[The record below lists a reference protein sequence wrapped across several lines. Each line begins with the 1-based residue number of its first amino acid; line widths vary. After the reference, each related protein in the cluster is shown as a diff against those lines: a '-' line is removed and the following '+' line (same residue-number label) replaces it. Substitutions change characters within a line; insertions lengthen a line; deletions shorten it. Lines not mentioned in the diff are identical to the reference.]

1 MGKERARKANI
12 PPVRGSFILLVIFA
26 LPILLIVGIVHFVWL
41 LVDYPKYKKSH
52 SKTDDGVAYSHRFF
66 KSDSFR
72 LNERLREQGSSI
84 RIVCKDRRQ
93 VFFEGKNNYLFMEP
107 NNWFFEVKEGELF
120 ISDDGLPFQKASEF
134 LAKEGPEN
142 GKTTLLML
150 FPAEA
155 VDLGYEVLDLSA
167 FPQVIVADS
176 IEGFA
181 EALSDREANKTSI

>member
-12 PPVRGSFILLVIFA
+12 PPVPGSFILLVIFA
-26 LPILLIVGIVHFVWL
+26 LPILLIVGIVRFVWL

-52 SKTDDGVAYSHRFF
+52 SKIDDGIAYSHRFF
-66 KSDSFR
+66 KSDSFQ
-72 LNERLREQGSSI
+72 LNERLREEGSPI
-84 RIVCKDRRQ
+84 RIVCNDCRQ

-107 NNWFFEVKEGELF
+107 NNWFFEVKEGELL
-120 ISDDGLPFQKASEF
+120 ISNDGLPFKKASEF
-134 LAKEGPEN
+134 LAKEGPDN

-176 IEGFA
+176 IEEFVKV
-181 EALSDREANKTSI
+181 LSDRENDETSI